1 METAIATNRLSK
13 RYDRIAAVDGLT
25 FEVPAGALVGF
36 VGPNGSG
43 KSTTMR
49 MLTGLVRPT
58 GGSGTVLGAP
68 LDRPDRYLPQ
78 VGALIEGPAF
88 YPELSGRRNL
98 EVLATLG
105 GDGRERID
113 PLLERVG
120 LAGRAADPV
129 SNYSLGMKQR
139 LGIATALL
147 TDPQLLLLDEPVNGL
162 DPAGIREVRRL
173 LGDIR
178 DEGRTVFVSSHLLS
192 ELELLCDWFVIIKEG
207 RLVFQGT
214 LDELQARQGTRL
226 VAIPDRPDG
235 ADTVAGIATAAGFE
249 VVSLNGRITI
259 EAPYTFAGTLNQ
271 RAMDAGVTL
280 VELRREQTS
289 LEDTVLEMTDTKEK
303 N

>member
-1 METAIATNRLSK
+1 MRPAITTDRLSK
-13 RYDRIAAVDGLT
+13 RYDRIAAVDGLS
-25 FEVPAGALVGF
+25 FEVPEGALVGF

-49 MLTGLVRPT
+49 MLTGLIQPT
-58 GGSGTVLGAP
+58 GGTGTVLGQP
-68 LDRPDRYLPQ
+68 LSRPDQYLPH
-78 VGALIEGPAF
+78 VGALIESPAF

-105 GDGRERID
+105 GDGSGRID
-113 PLLERVG
+113 GLLERVG
-120 LAGRAADPV
+120 LGARSADPV

-147 TDPQLLLLDEPVNGL
+147 TNPRLLLLDEPVNGL

-173 LGDIR
+173 LIDIR

-214 LDELQARQGTRL
+214 LDELRSGQGTRL
-226 VAIPDRPDG
+226 VATPDRPEG
-235 ADTVAGIATAAGFE
+235 IETVAAIAAAAGFE
-249 VVSLNGRITI
+249 VMSFNGTVTI
-259 EAPYTFAGTLNQ
+259 DAPYAFAGTLNQ
-271 RAMDAGVTL
+271 SSMNAGVTL
-280 VELRREQTS
+280 IELRREETS
-289 LEDTVLEMTDTKEK
+289 LEDTVLEMTNAKEG